1 MSDDTKKQ
9 LFMLMAAAEEQQKQ
23 IDQTLA
29 IINKQQAGI
38 ESLHKHLP
46 ELAQSLFKDSLNDA
60 RASLE
65 SDLSNHATKTAQELK
80 KASSEAVRAANA
92 VKQETK
98 ALGWKHAFMT
108 VGAISGTCL
117 VVILGSMFFIPSLDD
132 IAERRATIAQ
142 LDKQGGNL
150 DIERC
155 NGKLCARVMTKECKF
170 GPSKDYCVLDLK
182 D

>member
-9 LFMLMAAAEEQQKQ
+9 LFMLMTTAQEQQKN

-29 IINKQQAGI
+29 IINKQQAEI

-46 ELAQSLFKDSLNDA
+46 ELAQSLFKESLNDA
-60 RASLE
+60 RTSIE
-65 SDLSNHATKTAQELK
+65 SDLNNHATKTAQELK
-80 KASSEAVRAANA
+80 KASNGAMRAADA
-92 VKQETK
+92 IKQEAK
-98 ALGWKHAFMT
+98 ALDWKHAFMT
-108 VGAISGTCL
+108 VGAILGACL
-117 VVILGSMFFIPSLDD
+117 LVILGSMFFIPSLDD

-170 GPSKDYCVLDLK
+170 GRSKDYCVLDLK

>member
-9 LFMLMAAAEEQQKQ
+9 LFMLITTAQEQQES
-23 IDQTLA
+23 IAQTLA
-29 IINKQQAGI
+29 IIKKQQAGI

-46 ELAQSLFKDSLNDA
+46 ELAESLFKDSLNDA

-65 SDLSNHATKTAQELK
+65 SDLSNHATKTTQELK
-80 KASSEAVRAANA
+80 KASSGAICAADA
-92 VKQETK
+92 IKQETK

-170 GPSKDYCVLDLK
+170 GRSEDYCVLDLK

>member
-9 LFMLMAAAEEQQKQ
+9 LFMLMAAVEEQQKQ
-23 IDQTLA
+23 IDQTLV

-80 KASSEAVRAANA
+80 KASSGAMRAADA
-92 VKQETK
+92 IKQETK

-108 VGAISGTCL
+108 VGAIAGTCL

-170 GPSKDYCVLDLK
+170 GPSEDYCVLDLK

>member
-108 VGAISGTCL
+108 VGLIAGTCL
-117 VVILGSMFFIPSLDD
+117 AVILGSMFFIPSLDD

-170 GPSKDYCVLDLK
+170 GRSKDYCVLDLK
-182 D
+182 N

>member
-108 VGAISGTCL
+108 VGAIAGTCL

-170 GPSKDYCVLDLK
+170 GRSKDYCVLDLK

>member
-9 LFMLMAAAEEQQKQ
+9 LFALMAAAEEQQKN

-29 IINKQQAGI
+29 IIKKQQAEI

-60 RASLE
+60 RTSIE
-65 SDLSNHATKTAQELK
+65 GDLGNHATKVAQDLK
-80 KASSEAVRAANA
+80 KASSDAIRAADA
-92 VKQETK
+92 IKKETK
-98 ALGWKHAFMT
+98 ALDWKHAFMT
-108 VGAISGTCL
+108 VGS
-117 VVILGSMFFIPSLDD
+117 ILGACLLVIICSMLFIPSLDD
-132 IAERRATIAQ
+132 ILERRATIAE

-155 NGKLCARVMTKECKF
+155 NGELCARVMTKKCKF
-170 GPSKDYCVLDLK
+170 GPSEDYCVLDLK
-182 D
+182 

>member
-9 LFMLMAAAEEQQKQ
+9 IFMLMAAAEEQQKN

-65 SDLSNHATKTAQELK
+65 SDLSNYATKTAQELK
-80 KASSEAVRAANA
+80 KASSEAIRAADA
-92 VKQETK
+92 IKRESK
-98 ALGWKHAFMT
+98 ALDWKHAFMT
-108 VGAISGTCL
+108 VGAIAGTCL
-117 VVILGSMFFIPSLDD
+117 VVILGAMFFIPSLDD
-132 IAERRATIAQ
+132 IAERRATIAE

-150 DIERC
+150 DISRC
-155 NGKLCARVMTKECKF
+155 EGELCARVMTKECNY
-170 GPSKDYCVLDLK
+170 GPSKDYCILDLK

>member
-9 LFMLMAAAEEQQKQ
+9 LFMLMAAAEEQQKN

-29 IINKQQAGI
+29 IIRKQQAGI

-46 ELAQSLFKDSLNDA
+46 KLAQSLFKDSLNDA

-65 SDLSNHATKTAQELK
+65 SDLSNHATKTTQELK
-80 KASSEAVRAANA
+80 KASSEAIRAANA

-98 ALGWKHAFMT
+98 ALDWKHAFMT
-108 VGAISGTCL
+108 VGSIAGTCL
-117 VVILGSMFFIPSLDD
+117 VVIIGSMFFIPSLDD
-132 IAERRATIAQ
+132 IAERRATIAK
-142 LDKQGGNL
+142 LDNQGGNL
-150 DIERC
+150 DVRRC
-155 NGKLCARVMTKECKF
+155 NDELCVRVMTEQCGF
-170 GPSKDYCVLDLK
+170 GPSNDYCILDLK